1 MGLFDFLKNEKRDN
15 GQTFLAAMSGI
26 GGSGGVAVTDKSAM
40 TFSAVYAAVRILSES
55 IASLPINLYK
65 KDAKGNKV
73 IQDAHPVQ
81 RLISLE
87 PNKIMTSYNFRA
99 AMVSNLVLKGNA
111 YAIIHRDGTGRP
123 NELQLIDNDKV
134 KILHYENE
142 LFYEIKDTEMPI
154 PASEMLHFVGLNF
167 DGIQGKNPI
176 EVQRDTIG
184 LSVSANKY
192 GGNFY
197 KNAAAPQGILM
208 HPGKI
213 TREAAERLK
222 ASWNANYAGVHNAHR
237 TALLEEGMQFKTVT
251 LNPAD
256 VDFLNTRKYQVN
268 EIARI
273 FRIPPHLLGSLDNA
287 TYANIEQQQIDF
299 VMHTLRPYL
308 INIEQELCR
317 KLLRENEKRDMY
329 IKMNVSALLRGD
341 SDARAK
347 YYQTLNQIGVLS
359 INEIRSLEDLSPVA
373 DGDIHYY
380 PLNFAPIG
388 TQQNNEESA

>member
-1 MGLFDFLKNEKRDN
+1 
-15 GQTFLAAMSGI
+15 
-26 GGSGGVAVTDKSAM
+26 
-40 TFSAVYAAVRILSES
+40 
-55 IASLPINLYK
+55 
-65 KDAKGNKV
+65 
-73 IQDAHPVQ
+73 
-81 RLISLE
+81 
-87 PNKIMTSYNFRA
+87 
-99 AMVSNLVLKGNA
+99 
-111 YAIIHRDGTGRP
+111 
-123 NELQLIDNDKV
+123 
-134 KILHYENE
+134 
-142 LFYEIKDTEMPI
+142 
-154 PASEMLHFVGLNF
+154 
-167 DGIQGKNPI
+167 
-176 EVQRDTIG
+176 
-184 LSVSANKY
+184 
-192 GGNFY
+192 
-197 KNAAAPQGILM
+197 
-208 HPGKI
+208 
-213 TREAAERLK
+213 
-222 ASWNANYAGVHNAHR
+222 
-237 TALLEEGMQFKTVT
+237 